1 MLIWNWKRC
10 GRSGQDECFF
20 LDTNV
25 VIDFYGKRDGFFED
39 ASLIFQ
45 MQKEGR
51 LNATI
56 SSLTVVNC
64 AYILG
69 KAFSKEVMLK
79 KVEELCRLF
88 QVSGIDRTTIVSALE
103 MKPYDFEDAVQ
114 YLLALPYQPDIIITR
129 DKKGFS
135 AMETPTMTPAEFI
148 AICRK

>member
-1 MLIWNWKRC
+1 MKV
-10 GRSGQDECFF
+10 F

-25 VIDFYGKRDGFFED
+25 VIDFLGKRDGFFEN

-45 MQKEGR
+45 MQKEGK

-69 KAFSKEVMLK
+69 KAFSKEVMLN

-88 QVSGIDRTTIVSALE
+88 QVSGIDRATIIAALE
-103 MKPYDFEDAVQ
+103 MKPSDFEDAVQ
-114 YLLALPYQPDIIITR
+114 YLSALPYQPDIIITR

-135 AMETPTMTPAEFI
+135 TIGIPIMTPTEFI
-148 AICRK
+148 AACRK

>member
-1 MLIWNWKRC
+1 MNV
-10 GRSGQDECFF
+10 F

-25 VIDFYGKRDGFFED
+25 VIDFFGKRDGFFED

-88 QVSGIDRTTIVSALE
+88 QVSGIDRATIIAALE
-103 MKPYDFEDAVQ
+103 MKPSDFEDAVQ
-114 YLLALPYQPDIIITR
+114 YLSALPYKPDIVITR

-135 AMETPTMTPAEFI
+135 AIGTPIMTPAEFI
-148 AICRK
+148 AACRK

>member
-1 MLIWNWKRC
+1 MNV
-10 GRSGQDECFF
+10 F

-25 VIDFYGKRDGFFED
+25 VIDFLGKRDGFFED

-88 QVSGIDRTTIVSALE
+88 QVSGIDRATIIAALE
-103 MKPYDFEDAVQ
+103 MKPSDFEDAVQ
-114 YLLALPYQPDIIITR
+114 YLSALPYKPDIVITR

-135 AMETPTMTPAEFI
+135 DMGTLIMTPAEFI
-148 AICRK
+148 AACRK

>member
-1 MLIWNWKRC
+1 MNV
-10 GRSGQDECFF
+10 F

-25 VIDFYGKRDGFFED
+25 VIDFLGKRDSFFED

-88 QVSGIDRTTIVSALE
+88 QVSGIDRATIIAALE
-103 MKPYDFEDAVQ
+103 MKPSDFEDAVQ
-114 YLLALPYQPDIIITR
+114 YLSALPYKPDIVITR

-135 AMETPTMTPAEFI
+135 AIGTPIMTPAEFI
-148 AICRK
+148 AACRK